1 MYNYILGQWKM
12 ARVSAEWV
20 MDRVPK
26 FITSEQCAVILDTPQ
41 TPGTLTFVAVTPTE
55 TV

>member
-1 MYNYILGQWKM
+1 MYNYIMGQWKM
-12 ARVSAEWV
+12 AFVTDLWV

-26 FITSEQCAVILDTPQ
+26 FITDAQCAVILSTPQ
-41 TPGTLTFVAVTPTE
+41 TPGTLSL

>member
-1 MYNYILGQWKM
+1 MYDYILMRWTM
-12 ARVSAEWV
+12 AYVTDLWV

-26 FITSEQCAVILDTPQ
+26 FLTDAQCAVILNTTQ
-41 TPGTLTFVAVTPTE
+41 SPGTLLSKMA